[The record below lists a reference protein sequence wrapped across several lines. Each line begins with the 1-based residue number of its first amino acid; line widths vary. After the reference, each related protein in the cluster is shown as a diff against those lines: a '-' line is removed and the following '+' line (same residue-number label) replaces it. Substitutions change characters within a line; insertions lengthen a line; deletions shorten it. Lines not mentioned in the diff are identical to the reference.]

1 MSYLYTSAGPM
12 SIGTRL
18 RQLSEQ
24 LGGEARTVFHSYGVH
39 IEPKWWPIFYCLSDH
54 NWNQVGELADKI
66 GHSHVAV
73 SRTVKEMVNA
83 GLVRTRASATDGRVT
98 EVSLTV
104 KGRDLVHTIQP
115 QYEDVSAAIAELDVE
130 TGTSLWEALAA
141 WEKALEKRSL
151 IGRVR
156 DQRHLR
162 RSAGIEIIDYTPKY
176 RQAFKDLNQEWID
189 KFFVMEQHDYKML
202 DAAESYILGR
212 GGHIFMALLEGEAV
226 GTCALQKMYNSPYD
240 FELTKMGVTPKVQG
254 RSIGYRLALAIIEKA
269 RELGGKTLYL
279 ESNTK
284 LEPAIRMY
292 RQLGF
297 EELEFSSSPYARA
310 NIQMVMEL

>member
-1 MSYLYTSAGPM
+1 MTYLYTSAGPK

-24 LGGEARTVFHSYGVH
+24 LTGAAHDLYTTYGIN
-39 IEPKWWPIFYCLSDH
+39 IEPKWWPIFYCLSEKS
-54 NWNQVGELADKI
+54 WNQVGELAEKI

-73 SRTVKEMVNA
+73 SRTVKEMAKA
-83 GLVRTRASATDGRVT
+83 GLVRTRASTTDGRVT

-104 KGRDLVHTIQP
+104 KGRDLIHAIQP
-115 QYEDVSAAIAELDVE
+115 QYEDISAAISQLDTE

-141 WEKALEKRSL
+141 WETALKKRSFT
-151 IGRVR
+151 GRVR

-162 RSAGIEIIDYTPKY
+162 RSAGIDIVDYTPKY
-176 RQAFKDLNQEWID
+176 REAFKALNTEWID
-189 KFFVMEQHDYKML
+189 AFFVMEQHDYEML
-202 DAAESYILGR
+202 DGAESYILGR
-212 GGHIFMALLEGEAV
+212 GGHIFMALLDGEAV
-226 GTCALQKMYNSPYD
+226 GTCALQKLHNSPYD

-269 RELGGKTLYL
+269 RELGGETLYL

-297 EELEFSSSPYARA
+297 EELDFTSSPYARA
-310 NIQMVMEL
+310 NIQMVLEL